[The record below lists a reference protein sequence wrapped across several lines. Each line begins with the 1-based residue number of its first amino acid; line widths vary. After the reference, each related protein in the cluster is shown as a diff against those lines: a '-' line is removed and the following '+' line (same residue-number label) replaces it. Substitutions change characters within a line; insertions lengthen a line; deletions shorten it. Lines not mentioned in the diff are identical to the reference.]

1 VNEADTPVETGVDTH
16 MEKIA
21 HRWRRVLVV
30 VLAVLT
36 CLSILTSAVGVW
48 AHRTLLNTD
57 SWVKTVGPLAS
68 DPAVQ
73 KAVATEV
80 SSQIVSAVDLQQI
93 VHENLPRASALVAP
107 LETAVQQFIFSAVEK
122 LMQTQQFQQFWV
134 QANRIAHQLA
144 VKILR
149 GETKGI
155 TTSNGVVTIDYL
167 PLIAEALSF
176 IESKSPGFLGTSA
189 NVPDITFSTP
199 TDQARSE
206 LSKAIGRPLPDNFG
220 VVTVFKSDQLKSAQD
235 AVSLFDKL
243 VVGLLVLTV
252 ALLVVTIVLAPRK
265 RRIIIG
271 LALGTVVALGVANAI
286 IAAIKNQIVG
296 LIGDPTTQNAARA
309 TVNGLINRLDLILHG
324 LLAVGL
330 AVAIIAFITG
340 DSRLARRTRR
350 GSAKLARS
358 LGGHVDADGLPA
370 PVRWARAHAI
380 ELRWGAVA
388 LALLALFFL
397 VSGWVG
403 LLVTL
408 VILGLFEAA
417 VTYVASRELPPPTST
432 PPAAA

>member
-1 VNEADTPVETGVDTH
+1 MQE
-16 MEKIA
+16 MS

-57 SWVKTVGPLAS
+57 SWVAAVGPLAK

-80 SSQIVSAVDLQQI
+80 SSQIVSAVDLKKI
-93 VHENLPRASALVAP
+93 VDENLPRASALVSP
-107 LETAVQQFIFSAVEK
+107 LETAVQQFIFTTVEK
-122 LMQTQQFQQFWV
+122 LMQTEQFQQFWV

-149 GETKGI
+149 GETKGVS
-155 TTSNGVVTIDYL
+155 TSNGVVTINYL
-167 PLIAEALSF
+167 PLIAKALSF

-189 NVPDITFSTP
+189 TVPNITSSTP
-199 TDQARSE
+199 VDRARSE
-206 LSKAIGRPLPDNFG
+206 LSKVVGRPLPDHFG

-243 VVGLLVLTV
+243 VIGLLILSV
-252 ALLVVTIVLAPRK
+252 LLVVVTIALAPRK

-271 LALGTVVALGVANAI
+271 LALGTVVALGLANAI
-286 IAAIKNQIVG
+286 ISALKNQVVG
-296 LIGDPTTQNAARA
+296 LISDPTTQNAAKA
-309 TVNGLINRLDLILHG
+309 TVTGLINRLDLILHG
-324 LLAVGL
+324 LLAIGL

-340 DSRLARRTRR
+340 DSRWARRIRR
-350 GSAKLARS
+350 RSAAMARA
-358 LGGHVDADGLPA
+358 LGGRVDADGLPG
-370 PVRWARAHAI
+370 PVRWARSHVA

-388 LALLALFFL
+388 LALLALFFI

-403 LLVTL
+403 LLITL
-408 VILGLFEAA
+408 VILGVFEAA
-417 VTYVASRELPPPTST
+417 VTYVATRQLPPPTST